1 MSEPFFSVIVPAHN
15 AVGFMRRGLDSIRR
29 QSFTDYELI
38 VVCDKCVDDTYSI
51 AKEYAD
57 KVLVTDYGLCGLARN
72 AGMDIADG
80 KYILFMDDDDY
91 WMAGNA
97 FEQIH
102 DLAADAK
109 PDILFFDFY
118 WNHRGIFRQRPQYC
132 WAVWSKAWRREFV
145 GCLRF
150 DDFEYGEDV
159 AFMKAMMAKDPKRA
173 YLDSVIY
180 FYDYM
185 RWNSQSWK

>member
-1 MSEPFFSVIVPAHN
+1 M
-15 AVGFMRRGLDSIRR
+15 
-29 QSFTDYELI
+29 
-38 VVCDKCVDDTYSI
+38 
-51 AKEYAD
+51 
-57 KVLVTDYGLCGLARN
+57 
-72 AGMDIADG
+72 
-80 KYILFMDDDDY
+80 
-91 WMAGNA
+91 
-97 FEQIH
+97 
-102 DLAADAK
+102 
-109 PDILFFDFY
+109 FFDFY

-145 GCLRF
+145 GDLRF

-185 RWNSQSWK
+185 RWNSQSWKYEKGLVKYQSGRKKE